1 MGVAGVTSE
10 NERLSGGPE
19 RHLGIVLLSGC
30 LLDGPLGEIDVERT
44 LDGGRWGLELPC
56 DCDCDCDE
64 VLGSGVPADWTC
76 VGSCGDG
83 ACGGVGCTIP
93 M

>member
-1 MGVAGVTSE
+1 MNARGRA
-10 NERLSGGPE
+10 
-19 RHLGIVLLSGC
+19 
-30 LLDGPLGEIDVERT
+30 VEP
-44 LDGGRWGLELPC
+44 GAAC

-83 ACGGVGCTIP
+83 ACDGVGCTIP
-93 M
+93 V